1 MTSSRR
7 TARSETRAPRSR
19 EYDPP
24 VPRYVAFLRA
34 INIGGRRASSAQLAA
49 CLEAHEFTNA
59 TNFRASGNLIFD
71 ADRASES
78 TLTKRVDDA
87 LTTGLGF
94 EVRSFLR
101 TAAQVRAIAAFE
113 PFPPKIRAKSQ
124 GKLQVALLAKPL
136 PKRERDGVLALAT
149 DSDPLSVSGRELYWL
164 PSGPTMQTDL
174 DLRLLDKLVGENT
187 RRTKN
192 MISEIAA
199 KFLDR

>member
-1 MTSSRR
+1 M
-7 TARSETRAPRSR
+7 
-19 EYDPP
+19 
-24 VPRYVAFLRA
+24 PRYVAFLRA
-34 INIGGRRASSAQLAA
+34 INIGGRRASSKQLTAA
-49 CLEAHEFTNA
+49 LEEDGFQNVTA
-59 TNFRASGNLIFD
+59 FRASGNLIFD
-71 ADRASES
+71 ADRALEAA
-78 TLTKRVDDA
+78 LTKRVDEA

-136 PKRERDGVLALAT
+136 PKRERDEVLALAT